1 MISPHFES
9 YLGSVWEASVQ
20 RCALQQQQGQ
30 CCPLV
35 GPQPLFLPLSSLLEV
50 LLWQGEDQQGLDDE
64 GDLRR
69 EVIL

>member
-1 MISPHFES
+1 MISPFES

-35 GPQPLFLPLSSLLEV
+35 GPQLLFLPLSSLLEV
-50 LLWQGEDQQGLDDE
+50 LLWQGEDGQDLEDE

-69 EVIL
+69 EVLL

>member
-1 MISPHFES
+1 MISPFES
-9 YLGSVWEASVQ
+9 YLGSVWEASVR

-35 GPQPLFLPLSSLLEV
+35 GPQLLFLPLSSLLVV
-50 LLWQGEDQQGLDDE
+50 LLWQGEDGQDLDDE

-69 EVIL
+69 KVIV